1 MVTYDNSMPLEYKY
15 YRTKSKYRMKKDIFN
30 CGHVETKYKKTLT
43 AALVSEIVEPQKLL
57 GEN

>member
-1 MVTYDNSMPLEYKY
+1 MPLEYKY
-15 YRTKSKYRMKKDIFN
+15 YRTKSEYRMKKDIFN

>member
-1 MVTYDNSMPLEYKY
+1 MTTPCRWNINITAPNP
-15 YRTKSKYRMKKDIFN
+15 KYRMKKDIFN